1 MVLGRTVAGRFF
13 GGKVLPQLKSELQR
27 GLESA
32 PLNSELYKQKIKL
45 IKKAERGERA
55 LRNLDKKALK
65 NWGNTLHGTAAG
77 VATVG
82 ST

>member
-1 MVLGRTVAGRFF
+1 
-13 GGKVLPQLKSELQR
+13 LQ
-27 GLESA
+27 SA
-32 PLNSELYKQKIKL
+32 PLNSELYKQKIEL